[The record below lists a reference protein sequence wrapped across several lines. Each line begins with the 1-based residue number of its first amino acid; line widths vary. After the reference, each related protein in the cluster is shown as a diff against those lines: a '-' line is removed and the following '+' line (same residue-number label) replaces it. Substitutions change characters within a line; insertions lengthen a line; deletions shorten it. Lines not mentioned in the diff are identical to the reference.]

1 MIRFRKPL
9 LASLFVSLTTAA
21 APLYATDLLEVYR
34 TAQERDA
41 ELRTAEAE
49 FRAALEAR
57 PQARSA
63 LLPQIEGTLGYAYTD
78 SDQEGRPSFDYQTR
92 TFELSLNQTLY
103 DHTNYVA
110 LRQADLGVAQATAVR
125 DAARQEL
132 ILRVAEAY
140 FGVLSAKDNLS
151 FAEAEK
157 EAIGRQLEQADQ
169 RFEVGLIAI
178 TDVKEAQAQF
188 DLAVAEEIAAQNRL
202 DQAQEDLAVIT
213 GQFYENL
220 PELSDRM
227 PLVLPDPADKSQWV
241 ETAREANLNLVAQRL
256 STEVAAQD
264 IKRQR
269 SGHYP
274 TLGLS
279 ASYNDQAFNDLPDF
293 GGQTSGA
300 TSQQFL
306 DRQDA
311 QVGVQLR
318 VPIYTG
324 GRVSSLTR
332 EARENFDAAR
342 EQQELAERQTVQQ
355 TRSAFLSVN
364 AGISRVRALEQALE
378 STRASFEAAEA
389 GFEVGTRTAVDVLL
403 ELRQVF
409 RAERDFAE
417 ARYDYLLNTLRL
429 KQAAGT
435 LSQEDLI
442 SVNTWLD

>member
-9 LASLFVSLTTAA
+9 LAGLFVSLTTAA
-21 APLYATDLLEVYR
+21 APLYAADLLEVYR

-41 ELRTAEAE
+41 EVRAAEAE
-49 FRAALEAR
+49 FRAALQAR
-57 PQARSA
+57 PQARSV

-78 SDQEGRPSFDYQTR
+78 RDVDGGDSLDFQTR
-92 TFELSLNQTLY
+92 SFELSLNQTIY
-103 DHTNYVA
+103 DHANYVA
-110 LRQADLGVAQATAVR
+110 LRQADLGIAQATAVR

-157 EAIGRQLEQADQ
+157 EAIGRQLEQADR

-188 DLAVAEEIAAQNRL
+188 DLSVAEEIAAQNRL
-202 DQAQEDLAVIT
+202 DQAREDLAVIT
-213 GQFYENL
+213 GQYYESMS
-220 PELSDRM
+220 ELSDRM
-227 PLVLPDPADKSQWV
+227 PLVIPDPVDKNQWV

-256 STEVAAQD
+256 GTEVAAQE
-264 IKRQR
+264 IRRQR

-279 ASYNDQAFNDLPDF
+279 ASYTDQEFNDLPDL
-293 GGQTSGA
+293 GPQQG
-300 TSQQFL
+300 QQFL
-306 DRQDA
+306 DRRDTQI
-311 QVGVQLR
+311 GVQLR

-332 EARENFDAAR
+332 EARENFDASR
-342 EQQELAERQTVQQ
+342 EQQELAERRTVQQ

-409 RAERDFAE
+409 RAERDFSE

-435 LSQEDLI
+435 LTQEDLV

>member
-9 LASLFVSLTTAA
+9 LAGLFVSLTTAA
-21 APLYATDLLEVYR
+21 APLYAADLLEVYR

-41 ELRTAEAE
+41 EVRAAEAE
-49 FRAALEAR
+49 FRAALQAR
-57 PQARSA
+57 PQARSV

-78 SDQEGRPSFDYQTR
+78 TNLEGRSSFDFQTR
-92 TFELSLNQTLY
+92 SFELSLNQTIY
-103 DHTNYVA
+103 DHANYVA
-110 LRQADLGVAQATAVR
+110 LRQADLGIAQATAVR

-157 EAIGRQLEQADQ
+157 EAIGRQLEQADR

-188 DLAVAEEIAAQNRL
+188 DLSVAEEIAAQNRL
-202 DQAQEDLAVIT
+202 DQAREDLAVIT
-213 GQFYENL
+213 GQYYESMS
-220 PELSDRM
+220 ELSDRM
-227 PLVLPDPADKSQWV
+227 PLVIPDPVDKNQWV

-256 STEVAAQD
+256 GTEVAAQE
-264 IKRQR
+264 IRRQR

-279 ASYNDQAFNDLPDF
+279 ASYTDQEFNDLPDL
-293 GGQTSGA
+293 GPQQG
-300 TSQQFL
+300 QQFL
-306 DRQDA
+306 DRRDTQI
-311 QVGVQLR
+311 GVQLR

-332 EARENFDAAR
+332 EARENFDASR
-342 EQQELAERQTVQQ
+342 EQQELAERRTVQQ

-409 RAERDFAE
+409 RAERDFSE

-435 LSQEDLI
+435 LTQEDLV